1 MSSLKKDF
9 NKKIIVD
16 VIRNPTFDA
25 QFRGLP
31 NNMDIDQDQNLSYGQ
46 DPGDKNRSLSDVELN
61 ITTYPL
67 KLTLIGN
74 SNVGKTAII
83 KRFITNKFDNKS
95 MSTIAVNCQD
105 KKIKIDPYTELNM
118 QIWDTAGQERFRAIA
133 RGYLRESNGIFL
145 VFDLTEQNSF
155 DDLNLWLDEINNSDI
170 DDKIC
175 VKMLIGNKLDCENK
189 EVDEETAKKFA
200 EENKMKYLS
209 VSAKDGVNII
219 TMFEIM
225 GDACV
230 KAIRDNEKNEN
241 ENKFN
246 KTDSTTTQKHIK
258 EKPSLKLKKNVQTSN
273 AKRCC

>member
-175 VKMLIGNKLDCENK
+175 VKMLIGNKFDCENK
-189 EVDEETAKKFA
+189 EVDETTAKNFA
-200 EENKMKYLS
+200 EENNMKYLN

-219 TMFEIM
+219 SMFEIM
-225 GDACV
+225 GNACV
-230 KAIRDNEKNEN
+230 NAIKEKEKNEI
-241 ENKFN
+241 ENK
-246 KTDSTTTQKHIK
+246 KDSSIISKKAKDANDSQSIRLKRHHNATK
-258 EKPSLKLKKNVQTSN
+258 E
-273 AKRCC
+273 KRCC

>member
-1 MSSLKKDF
+1 MSSLRKDF

-16 VIRNPTFDA
+16 MIRNPTFED

-31 NNMDIDQDQNLSYGQ
+31 NNMVLDQDQNLSYGE
-46 DPGDKNRSLSDVELN
+46 DLEDKNKSLSDVELN

-83 KRFITNKFDNKS
+83 KRFITNKFDTKS

-175 VKMLIGNKLDCENK
+175 VKMLIGNKLDCENR

-200 EENKMKYLS
+200 EEKKMKYLS
-209 VSAKDGVNII
+209 VSAKDGLNIV

-225 GDACV
+225 GDDCV
-230 KAIRDNEKNEN
+230 KAIRENEKDEN
-241 ENKFN
+241 ENKRN
-246 KTDSTTTQKHIK
+246 KNDSTIISK
-258 EKPSLKLKKNVQTSN
+258 KPKDNHSIKLKNNKQN
-273 AKRCC
+273 AKENKCC